1 MGEEEKRE
9 KEEEAKKEKGEH
21 TREKFHR
28 IVIEASREPFWAG
41 RVYQSGDNR
50 TQFLASLLWSG
61 FTPSSSPFLP
71 PSSPL
76 TLGRVGRGRKSHP
89 AAATR

>member
-1 MGEEEKRE
+1 MRK
-9 KEEEAKKEKGEH
+9 KTKKEGGEH

-28 IVIEASREPFWAG
+28 IVIEAPREPFWAG

-50 TQFLASLLWSG
+50 AQFLASLLWSG

-71 PSSPL
+71 
-76 TLGRVGRGRKSHP
+76 RP
-89 AAATR
+89 AP